1 MVNNNIEVRAQK
13 ELTFKETLDFCL
25 SSIKHRFFRSILT
38 LAVVVLAVAFF
49 MYLLTEN
56 FFRDSLRQGVGK
68 EIKIARKSTLQLNM
82 FFTQTTVYEF
92 ASMLASASKDEDLM
106 QQLANITKTDK
117 SKIARFTELAM
128 IEKTYYKFFKKMKL
142 GQRKLLIGRRS
153 GDDIFIYLNNQVNY
167 QTFCDNLAP
176 MGNLKLPGG
185 YERLESFVKDYKSYM
200 SGRDKL
206 HATWNKVIGNLQ
218 DNVKKVIGDKTLK
231 DFLAETEDSQKVESI
246 YSLITNAG
254 FILSHKDFEAIIAE
268 MKDDKLKEKIIF
280 VLNKQK
286 IRQEWRGIYKGK
298 YKKIS
303 EKLSLLD
310 APPVVKLLKEDF
322 KYEELHKVASTIRYR
337 ELLMDLEKKL
347 DFRLVDSISGLSNRD
362 IYLLALSFIVC
373 MVGIANAMLM
383 SITERFR
390 EIATLKCLG
399 ATDRF
404 ILVQITIEAALQ
416 GFVGGVLG
424 VIIGL
429 VITLLKDTIIFGGR
443 LYMYFPISGVI
454 ISMIVSL
461 LAGVMLSVFASIY
474 PAWKAAKMA
483 PMEAM
488 RVE

>member
-1 MVNNNIEVRAQK
+1 MDNNSIEVRAQK

-56 FFRDSLRQGVGK
+56 VFRGSLRKGVGH
-68 EIKIARKSTLQLNM
+68 EIKVARKSTLQLNM
-82 FFTQTTVYEF
+82 FFTKTTVYEF
-92 ASMLASASKDEDLM
+92 SNILASATRDKELF
-106 QQLANITKTDK
+106 QQLVNVTKEKEATIKQIT
-117 SKIARFTELAM
+117 EQAM
-128 IEKTYYKFFKKMKL
+128 IEKNYYKFFAKMKL
-142 GQRKLLIGRRS
+142 GQRKLLIGRRN
-153 GDDIFIYLNNQVNY
+153 GDEIFLFLNDKVNY

-185 YERLESFVKDYKSYM
+185 YEQLKAFVAEYKTYM
-200 SGRDKL
+200 TSRNKL
-206 HATWNKVIGNLQ
+206 HKAWNNAIEQLQ
-218 DNVKKVIGDKTLK
+218 VNVKKIIGNQTIK
-231 DFLAETEDSQKVESI
+231 DFLADDKNAAKIESFYTSITNTGFVLSQK
-246 YSLITNAG
+246 
-254 FILSHKDFEAIIAE
+254 DFDAIIEE
-268 MKDDKLKEKIIF
+268 MKEDKLKEQIILT
-280 VLNKQK
+280 LNKPEMRTQ
-286 IRQEWRGIYKGK
+286 WRGIYKGK

-310 APPVVKLLKEDF
+310 DAPVVKLLKDSYSKEQ
-322 KYEELHKVASTIRYR
+322 LHKIASKIRYR
-337 ELLMDLEKKL
+337 NLLMDLEKKL

-399 ATDRF
+399 ATDKF

-429 VITLLKDTIIFGGR
+429 VITIIKDTLIFGGR
-443 LYMYFPISGVI
+443 LYIYFPISGVFI
-454 ISMIVSL
+454 AMIASL
-461 LAGVMLSVFASIY
+461 LAGVFLSVFASIY

>member
-1 MVNNNIEVRAQK
+1 MVNHSIEVRPQK

-56 FFRDSLRQGVGK
+56 VFRDSLRKGVGN
-68 EIKIARKSTLQLNM
+68 EIKEARKSTLQLNM
-82 FFTQTTVYEF
+82 FFTKTTVFEF
-92 ASMLASASKDEDLM
+92 SNILANATKDKDLF
-106 QQLANITKTDK
+106 QQLVNVTKEDQAVVKRIT
-117 SKIARFTELAM
+117 EQAM
-128 IEKTYYKFFKKMKL
+128 IEKNYYKFFKKMKL
-142 GQRKLLIGRRS
+142 GQRKLLIGRRA
-153 GDDIFIYLNNQVNY
+153 GDEIFLYLNNKVNY

-185 YERLESFVKDYKSYM
+185 YKELSVFVTDYKSYM
-200 SGRDKL
+200 NARNKL
-206 HATWNKVIGNLQ
+206 HKIWNNAISNLQTGVKHLIGNQ
-218 DNVKKVIGDKTLK
+218 TIK
-231 DFLAETEDSQKVESI
+231 DFLADDKNSSKAESF
-246 YSLITNAG
+246 YNLIIKTG
-254 FILSHKDFEAIIAE
+254 FILSKNDFNDIILE
-268 MKDDKLKEKIIF
+268 MKEDKLKEKIILT
-280 VLNKQK
+280 LNKQEMRTK
-286 IRQEWRGIYKGK
+286 WRGIYKGK

-310 APPVVKLLKEDF
+310 DAPVVKLLKDNYN
-322 KYEELHKVASTIRYR
+322 YEQLHKIASTIRYR
-337 ELLMDLEKKL
+337 NLLMDLEKKL

-362 IYLLALSFIVC
+362 IYLLTLSFIVC

-399 ATDRF
+399 ATDKF

-429 VITLLKDTIIFGGR
+429 VITIIKDTLIFGSR
-443 LYMYFPISGVI
+443 LYIYFPISGVFI
-454 ISMIVSL
+454 AMIVSL
-461 LAGVMLSVFASIY
+461 LAGVFLSVFASIY